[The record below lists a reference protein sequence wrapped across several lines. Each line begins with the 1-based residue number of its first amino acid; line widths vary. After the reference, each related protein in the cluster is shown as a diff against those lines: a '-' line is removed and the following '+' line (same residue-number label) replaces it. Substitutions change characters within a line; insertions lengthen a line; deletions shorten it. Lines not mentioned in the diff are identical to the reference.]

1 MPTNKKNK
9 SPISAN
15 IKDNQAFMKE
25 RVGVGVSYDLEF
37 RELIV
42 LKQKVQI
49 YYLNGQ
55 VSDLVAT
62 EIIKKLIDINDDET
76 NQKKLFEIVE
86 NRLSNLSVVP
96 IKTMDEA
103 VDQMLSGLIVVFV
116 DGEKYAFVVDV
127 REYPGR
133 QPEEPDTERVIR
145 GARDG
150 FTENVVINTALTR
163 RRIRD
168 ARLRNEMLKVGERS
182 KTDVC
187 LSYIK
192 DIADDEMVEL
202 TKKKIRSIE
211 IDGITMADKAVEE
224 FIVESEWNPYPLV
237 RYTERPDVAANHLLE
252 GHLLLTVDTSPSIII
267 LPTTYFD
274 HLEHAEEYRQAP
286 AVGTFIRWIRLLA
299 ILASV
304 YLLPL
309 WLLFAMDPTLL
320 PKALSFIGPNE
331 EGQIPIAV
339 QIIIAII
346 GVEFV
351 RMAAV
356 HTPTPLATALG
367 LIAAIVIG
375 DIAIKVGL
383 FSPEVVLYAAIS
395 TMGAY
400 VTPSYELSVAN
411 KLMNFFLVLITAFFG
426 VIGFSLGFL
435 ISIFFLAN
443 LKSLRTPYLWPFL
456 PFNAKAMLKFIFR
469 IPVPFSNGRPS
480 IVHPQDKYSQPM
492 EK

>member
-25 RVGVGVSYDLEF
+25 RVGVGISYDLEF
-37 RELIV
+37 RELII
-42 LKQKVQI
+42 LKRKVQL

-55 VSDLVAT
+55 VSDLVAV
-62 EIIKKLIDINDDET
+62 EIIKKLVDINDDET
-76 NQKKLFEIVE
+76 NQKKVFEIVE
-86 NRLSNLSVVP
+86 NRLANLSVSP

-103 VDQMLSGLIVVFV
+103 VDQMLSGLIIVFV
-116 DGEKYAFVVDV
+116 DGEKSAFVVDV

-150 FTENVVINTALTR
+150 FTENIVINTALTR

-168 ARLRNEMLKVGERS
+168 ERLRNEMLKVGERS

-202 TKKKIRSIE
+202 TKEKIRSIE
-211 IDGITMADKAVEE
+211 VDGITMADKAVEE
-224 FIVESEWNPYPLV
+224 FIVEAEWNPYPLV

-252 GHLLLTVDTSPSIII
+252 GHLLLMVDTSPSIII

-339 QIIIAII
+339 QIIIAVI

-395 TMGAY
+395 TMGGY

-411 KLMNFFLVLITAFFG
+411 KLMNLFLVLITAFFG
-426 VIGFSLGFL
+426 VIGFSIGFL

-480 IVHPQDKYSQPM
+480 IVHPKDKYSQPV

>member
-1 MPTNKKNK
+1 MAGKKNE
-9 SPISAN
+9 SSISAD

-42 LKQKVQI
+42 LKRKVQL

-55 VSDLVAT
+55 VSDLVAI

-86 NRLSNLSVVP
+86 NRLANLSVAPV
-96 IKTMDEA
+96 KTMDEA

-116 DGEKYAFVVDV
+116 DGEKIGFIVDV

-150 FTENVVINTALTR
+150 YTENIVINTSLTR

-187 LSYIK
+187 LSYIQ
-192 DIADDEMVEL
+192 DIADDELVNQTRE
-202 TKKKIRSIE
+202 KIKSIE
-211 IDGITMADKAVEE
+211 IGGIPMADKAIEE
-224 FIVESEWNPYPLV
+224 FIVEAEWNPYPLV

-252 GHLLLTVDTSPSIII
+252 GHIVLTVDTSPSVMI
-267 LPTTYFD
+267 LPTTFFD

-286 AVGTFIRWIRLLA
+286 AVGTFIRWIRIIA
-299 ILASV
+299 ILSSV

-309 WLLFAMDPTLL
+309 WLLFATDPTLL

-331 EGQIPIAV
+331 EGQISIAV

-395 TMGAY
+395 TMGGY

-411 KLMNFFLVLITAFFG
+411 KLMNLFLVLITAFFG
-426 VIGFSLGFL
+426 VIGFSVGFL
-435 ISIFFLAN
+435 TSIFFLAN
-443 LKSLRTPYLWPFL
+443 LKSLKTPYLWPFL
-456 PFNAKAMLKFIFR
+456 PFNAKSMFKFIFR
-469 IPVPFSNGRPS
+469 IPVPLSNGRPR
-480 IVHPQDKYSQPM
+480 IVHPKDKHSQPI
-492 EK
+492 KK

>member
-1 MPTNKKNK
+1 MPSEKNK

-42 LKQKVQI
+42 LKRKVQI

-76 NQKKLFEIVE
+76 NRKKVFEIVE
-86 NRLSNLSVVP
+86 NRLANLSVVSV
-96 IKTMDEA
+96 KTMDEA
-103 VDQMLSGLIVVFV
+103 VDQMLSGLIVVYI
-116 DGEKYAFVVDV
+116 DGEKIAFVVDV
-127 REYPGR
+127 RDYPGR

-163 RRIRD
+163 RRVRD
-168 ARLRNEMLKVGERS
+168 ERLRNEMLKVGERS

-192 DIADDEMVEL
+192 DIADDEMIEL
-202 TKKKIRSIE
+202 TKEKIRSIE
-211 IDGITMADKAVEE
+211 IDGVTMADKAIEE

-252 GHLLLTVDTSPSIII
+252 GHIILTVDTSPSVII

-286 AVGTFIRWIRLLA
+286 AIGTFIRWIRILA
-299 ILASV
+299 ILASI

-309 WLLFAMDPTLL
+309 WLLFAMEPALL

-331 EGQIPIAV
+331 EGSIPIAI

-375 DIAIKVGL
+375 DIAIQVGL
-383 FSPEVVLYAAIS
+383 FSPEVVLYVAIS
-395 TMGAY
+395 TMGSY

-411 KLMNFFLVLITAFFG
+411 KLLNLFLVLITALFG
-426 VIGFSLGFL
+426 VIGFSAGFL
-435 ISIFFLAN
+435 IIIFFLAN

-456 PFNAKAMLKFIFR
+456 PFNAMAMLKFIFR

-480 IVHPQDKYSQPM
+480 IVQPKDKYSQPL
-492 EK
+492 KK

>member
-42 LKQKVQI
+42 LKRKVQI

-55 VSDLVAT
+55 VSDLVAI

-202 TKKKIRSIE
+202 TKEKIRSIE

-267 LPTTYFD
+267 LPTTFFD

>member
-15 IKDNQAFMKE
+15 IKDNQALMKE

-37 RELIV
+37 RELII
-42 LKQKVQI
+42 LKRKVQL

-55 VSDLVAT
+55 VSDLVAV
-62 EIIKKLIDINDDET
+62 EIIKKLVDINDDET
-76 NQKKLFEIVE
+76 NQKKVFEIVE
-86 NRLSNLSVVP
+86 NRLANLSVSP

-103 VDQMLSGLIVVFV
+103 VDQMLSGLIIVFV
-116 DGEKYAFVVDV
+116 DGEKNAFVVDV

-168 ARLRNEMLKVGERS
+168 ERLRNEMLKVGERS

-192 DIADDEMVEL
+192 DIADDEMVNL
-202 TKKKIRSIE
+202 TKEKIRSIE
-211 IDGITMADKAVEE
+211 IDGITMAEKAIEE
-224 FIVESEWNPYPLV
+224 FIVEAEWNAYPLV

-267 LPTTYFD
+267 LPTTFFD

-383 FSPEVVLYAAIS
+383 FSPEVVLYVAIS
-395 TMGAY
+395 TMGSY

-456 PFNAKAMLKFIFR
+456 PFNAMAMLKFIFR

-480 IVHPQDKYSQPM
+480 IVHPKDKYSQPV
-492 EK
+492 KK

>member
-42 LKQKVQI
+42 LKRKVQI

-55 VSDLVAT
+55 VSDLVAI

-252 GHLLLTVDTSPSIII
+252 GHLLLTVDTSSSIII

-411 KLMNFFLVLITAFFG
+411 KLMNLFLVLITAFFG
-426 VIGFSLGFL
+426 VIGFSIGFL

-480 IVHPQDKYSQPM
+480 IVHPKDKYSQPV